1 MDSAP
6 PQPHRSSTLPP
17 PRPTR
22 PKFNSMLTSDR
33 LRESYLF
40 RDPARTPDPLAKPRR
55 SVFREV
61 GLDDDDAS
69 PAQTPSTPPGD
80 VFGSA
85 SPVDKAT
92 PAWPGEREKEE
103 MKGRG
108 SEEAASPK
116 IEEGQRGGLCL

>member
-1 MDSAP
+1 MDTAA

-40 RDPARTPDPLAKPRR
+40 RAPARTPDPLAKPRR
-55 SVFREV
+55 SVFRET
-61 GLDDDDAS
+61 GLDDDDVPS
-69 PAQTPSTPPGD
+69 PAQTPSSPPAD
-80 VFGSA
+80 VFGGA

-92 PAWPGEREKEE
+92 PAWPGERVKE

-108 SEEAASPK
+108 SEEAARPK
-116 IEEGQRGGLCL
+116 MDEGRRGGLCL